1 MNFSVMTVSYP
12 IDPETYEEIS
22 QLCENAEKADLTS
35 YRLVMNLNA
44 SKSYET
50 KGFFVLIYDDEQN
63 TLAGAASAIDMI
75 GLNTYEWSILVDP
88 MYRQIGIG
96 EALYN
101 VLRESLS
108 VRGSEG
114 DLALSVEGSNYGEAF
129 LQAKNYTY
137 SFSESTLEA
146 RGAVLAEP
154 LTINVRPYAVQDEQK
169 LCEIFSA
176 AFGDTYEESLE
187 LIAFNSETEGIELW
201 VAEQNGEVVGTV
213 STRKEGKLHWLT
225 ALAVHPSYQGQG
237 IGSELLN
244 WVKDYVIRS
253 GETTVAL
260 DVELEN
266 KKALSIYEKN
276 GFLVSLQINYYVKM
290 M

>member
-1 MNFSVMTVSYP
+1 MNFSAMTVSYP
-12 IDPETYEEIS
+12 VDPETYEEIS
-22 QLCENAEKADLTS
+22 QLCEKAEKADVVS
-35 YRLVMNLNA
+35 YRLAMNLAA

-88 MYRQIGIG
+88 MYRQIGLG

-101 VLRESLS
+101 VLREGLAM
-108 VRGSEG
+108 RGSEG
-114 DLALSVEGSNYGEAF
+114 DLALSVEGSHYGEQF
-129 LQAKNYTY
+129 LQAKHYTY

-146 RGAVLAEP
+146 KGVLLTESQ
-154 LTINVRPYAVQDEQK
+154 TINVRPFVAQDEQM
-169 LCEIFSA
+169 LCDIFSG

-187 LIAFNSETEGIELW
+187 LIEFNTQTEGIHLW
-201 VAEQNGEVVGTV
+201 VVEKNNEIVGTV
-213 STRKEGKLHWLT
+213 STKKEGTLHWLT
-225 ALAVHPSYQGQG
+225 ALAVHSEHQGKG
-237 IGSELLN
+237 IGSEIIN
-244 WVKDYVIRS
+244 WVKDYVVRS

-276 GFLVSLQINYYVKM
+276 GFLISHQINYYVKTQ
-290 M
+290 